1 MGAYIFRRL
10 IQGLIILILVTM
22 LVFLLMRLLPGDPLM
37 VYLSSGE
44 IQNMTQADIAVM
56 RHDLGLDRS
65 LAVQYYN
72 WAKNLLHGDMGT
84 SFILHEKV
92 APLIK
97 DSIPITAYI
106 GSLAFIIGSVLGIF
120 FGAICALRRGTWI
133 DTVVTV
139 LANLGITVPA
149 FWVGILLIYFL
160 ALKLQWLPV
169 SGYTSPFE
177 DVSLSLRQIVMPVFC
192 LAIGPVAGLARQT
205 RSSMLEVV
213 QQDYI
218 RTAWSKGLR
227 ERMIVVRHQIKNA
240 LIPVVTIMGMQV
252 GVIFGG
258 SVLIETVFNIPG
270 VGRLMTNA
278 VFQQDYQIVQAGVL
292 IMATVVILSNLL
304 VDITYGWLDP
314 RIRYT

>member
-1 MGAYIFRRL
+1 
-10 IQGLIILILVTM
+10 M

-44 IQNMTQADIAVM
+44 IQNMTQADIQALK
-56 RHDLGLDRS
+56 HELGLDRS
-65 LAVQYYN
+65 LAVQYYS
-72 WAKNLLHGDMGT
+72 WIKGVLQGDMGT

-92 APLIK
+92 GPLIK
-97 DSIPITAYI
+97 DILPITAYI
-106 GSLAFIIGSVLGIF
+106 GSLAFVIGSILGVF
-120 FGAICALRRGTWI
+120 FGVICALRRGTWI

-160 ALKLQWLPV
+160 ALQLNWLPV
-169 SGYTSPFE
+169 SGYTSPF
-177 DVSLSLRQIVMPVFC
+177 DDPGLSLRQITMPGFC

-292 IMATVVILSNLL
+292 IMATVVILSNLA

>member
-44 IQNMTQADIAVM
+44 IQNMTRADIDVM
-56 RHDLGLDRS
+56 KHDLGLDKS

-72 WAKNLLHGDMGT
+72 WAINLVHGDMGT

-106 GSLAFIIGSVLGIF
+106 GSLAFVIGSILGIF
-120 FGAICALRRGTWI
+120 FGVICALRRGTWI

-177 DVSLSLRQIVMPVFC
+177 DVSLSLRQIIMPVFC

-218 RTAWSKGLR
+218 RTAWSKGLM
-227 ERMIVVRHQIKNA
+227 ERLIVVRHQLKNA
-240 LIPVVTIMGMQV
+240 LIPVITIMGMQV

-292 IMATVVILSNLL
+292 IMATVVILSNLI

>member
-1 MGAYIFRRL
+1 MGAYIIRRL
-10 IQGLIILILVTM
+10 FQGLIVLILVTL

-44 IQNMTQADIAVM
+44 IQNMTLEDIRAI
-56 RHDLGLDRS
+56 RHQLGLDS
-65 LAVQYYN
+65 PLFVQYYD
-72 WAKNLLHGDMGT
+72 WLKGIFHGDLGT

-97 DSIPITAYI
+97 DAIPITAYI
-106 GSLAFIIGSVLGIF
+106 GSIAFVIGTFLGIL
-120 FGAICALRRGTWI
+120 FGAIAALRRGTWI

-139 LANLGITVPA
+139 LGNLGITVPA
-149 FWVGILLIYFL
+149 FWVGILLIYLL
-160 ALKLQWLPV
+160 ALQLSWLPV
-169 SGYTSPFE
+169 SGYTSPFK
-177 DVSLSLRQIVMPVFC
+177 DLWLSIRQIIMPVFC
-192 LAIGPVAGLARQT
+192 LAIGPIAGLARQT
-205 RSSMLEVV
+205 RSCMLEVV

-227 ERMIVVRHQIKNA
+227 EQIIVVRHQIKNA
-240 LIPVVTIMGMQV
+240 LIPVITILGMQV
-252 GVIFGG
+252 GVVFGG

-278 VFQQDYQIVQAGVL
+278 IFEQDFQIVQAGVL
-292 IMATVVILSNLL
+292 IMAVVVILSNLI
-304 VDITYGWLDP
+304 VDIAYGWLDP